1 MSTSYDISVQE
12 PVHGQNDIKNAEE
25 AIKRF
30 REDDDPQ
37 TIFFLNFAPEFDG
50 MEDLHVTKYS
60 WATKIEQT
68 VQAQYGKE
76 KERHAIQLSWDRA
89 SYRAKLVDY
98 LLRTTPWCI
107 FGVDRV
113 KDAEKHDLTGDYHH
127 DKEVY
132 KGATSDWLQASL
144 PEVPVDRLQVIVKYI
159 AETLALSQGR
169 LQGVQRFAVAL
180 SVESEN
186 EALNQPGLRTVVLAF
201 DRKAKEN
208 QVEVTG
214 TLYEAKVNNKLL
226 HQQKFDQK
234 MLDLGKPLVH
244 EWTLDIAA

>member
-37 TIFFLNFAPEFDG
+37 TVFFLNFAPEFDG
-50 MEDLHVTKYS
+50 MEDLHVTK
-60 WATKIEQT
+60 
-68 VQAQYGKE
+68 
-76 KERHAIQLSWDRA
+76 
-89 SYRAKLVDY
+89 
-98 LLRTTPWCI
+98 CI

-159 AETLALSQGR
+159 AETLALGQGR

-186 EALNQPGLRTVVLAF
+186 EALNQPVLAF